1 MRRDKLL
8 EEQLVR
14 LDALYEYAV
23 LEEALQPICENYA
36 QRWSGQGY
44 DQCLEALVE
53 ETDLLAIRDAR

>member
-8 EEQLVR
+8 EERLVR

-36 QRWSGQGY
+36 QRPGKVTINVWKPWWKRLIFWQ
-44 DQCLEALVE
+44 
-53 ETDLLAIRDAR
+53 